1 MFLKTKAGLQT
12 SRRVRGAGM
21 LGQLPGLTTPENP
34 VLPLMRLFQRFEVW
48 LLLLVGGIAIW
59 WSFQSNT
66 TPVEDGPVAG
76 MNADSPFQLRRCTL
90 ERDFGNARLDLEVR
104 YKNTSP
110 RPLSMQ
116 PPDVRLIN
124 AAGKDV
130 PPFILPVERPASVE
144 AQTTSDIRLRFWLE
158 KADLTG
164 PLTLDIRGQKLEV
177 KNHTPFDLEKL
188 ENAKPKLWTK
198 SAWTQ

>member
-1 MFLKTKAGLQT
+1 
-12 SRRVRGAGM
+12 M

-34 VLPLMRLFQRFEVW
+34 VLPHMRLFQRFEVW
-48 LLLLVGGIAIW
+48 LLLIAGGIAVW
-59 WSFQSNT
+59 WSFQSA
-66 TPVEDGPVAG
+66 PPGDESVPVAE
-76 MNADSPFQLRRCTL
+76 MSADAPLQLRRCTL

-110 RPLSMQ
+110 RPLFMQ

-144 AQTTSDIRLRFWLE
+144 AQTTSDIRLRFWLD

-164 PLTLDIRGQKLEV
+164 PLTLEIRGQKLEV
-177 KNHTPFDLEKL
+177 KNSAPFELEKL
-188 ENAKPKLWTK
+188 ENKKPKVWTGA
-198 SAWTQ
+198 AWTP